1 MSVSETNPLLP
12 RAEDLPQ
19 EPSIFLRVCHS
30 PWLFISDRT
39 LAIIR
44 GLIACYLT
52 VIFAADVDF
61 EVVDAKRGKLFFFMM
76 GTGSLFIQIVYY
88 WISFIWTY
96 QYYWD
101 PKNKGSDV
109 QEDHYASHPSNI
121 WAGIRRLFRMPQT
134 EGKNAVVFSIF
145 YTAAVTIP
153 FVVTIVFWL
162 IMIPSEPFSQPDGP
176 SSTRFHNSSADGRPP
191 VEGGIED
198 HPFSRGFFKAFMFI
212 NLHAINSLV
221 ALVEIF
227 FLNSVK
233 KQSPSW
239 IHIIGLIILD
249 LFYVAWCYIGRAIT
263 GVYIYKFIDPSYK
276 GTKPVVVSI
285 ISVTSFTVTMFSIV
299 SALHGLREIATA
311 RGQKKRQHNEAA

>member
-1 MSVSETNPLLP
+1 MSETNPLLP
-12 RAEDLPQ
+12 RAEDLPP

-30 PWLFISDRT
+30 PWVFISDRT
-39 LAIIR
+39 LAITR

-52 VIFAADVDF
+52 AIFAADVDF

-76 GTGSLFIQIVYY
+76 GTGSLFIQVVYY
-88 WISFIWTY
+88 WISFFWTY
-96 QYYWD
+96 QNYWD
-101 PKNKGSDV
+101 PQSKGSDV
-109 QEDHYASHPSNI
+109 QEGHNIIHPSNI
-121 WAGIRRLFRMPQT
+121 WAAIRRVFRMPQT
-134 EGKNAVVFSIF
+134 EGRNAVLFTIF
-145 YTAAVTIP
+145 YSAAVTIP

-162 IMIPSEPFSQPDGP
+162 IMIPSKPFSKPDR
-176 SSTRFHNSSADGRPP
+176 SSVRWFHKSSPDDRPP

-212 NLHAINSLV
+212 NLHVINSFI
-221 ALVEIF
+221 ALAEIF

-239 IHIIGLIILD
+239 IHIVGLIVLD
-249 LFYVAWCYIGRAIT
+249 LLYVAWLYIGRVIT
-263 GVYIYKFIDPSYK
+263 GVYVYKFIDPSYK

-299 SALHGLREIATA
+299 SAFHGLREIATA
-311 RGQKKRQHNEAA
+311 RGEKKRQRYGAA